1 MKTVLKRIGLGSLVL
16 VLLLAVLAAHEWFA
30 KKPFFFRAF
39 LDRSV
44 VKMAFESPETL
55 TSLGFLES
63 VGITGHNAELD
74 DDSPE
79 AMDKTFAQVRDLRET
94 LLSYSDADL
103 DENQRIS
110 KDIALYLADFAL
122 VSEPYRYHNYPLN
135 QLFGVQNWYPSF
147 MQAQHQVHSVGDAE
161 NYLSR
166 LQKVKLKFAQTLEG
180 LKIREAKGI
189 IPPKF
194 VIERV
199 LTEMNDFVATPIQDN
214 ILYSSFKT
222 KLADTDISADE
233 QARLLAAAEADIKGY
248 VHPAYQLF
256 IDYFTQLQAKAGTDD
271 GYWAL
276 PNGDLAYEQLLKF
289 FTTTNYTADEIHA
302 KGLAEVDRIQSEIMT
317 ILAAEG
323 YDISQGFSVAIEAL
337 AADPKFYYEDSDA
350 GRAQILVDYQHIL
363 DEVNAG
369 LGDAF
374 RIRPEAGM
382 EVVRIPEFKEKTAPG
397 AYYQQP
403 AIDGSRPGRFYANLY
418 DIKATPKYG
427 MRTLAY
433 HEGIPGHHFQI
444 AVAMELEG
452 MQLIRKMA
460 PFTAYIEGW
469 ALYSERLAWE
479 LGFQKDP
486 FDNIGRLQ
494 AELFRAVRL
503 VVDTGIH
510 HSRWTREQAID
521 YMKKNTGMSDRDVTA
536 EIERYIVMPGQAT
549 AYKVGMMKI
558 LELREKAKLAL
569 GDKFDLRD
577 FHDVVLKNGAVPL
590 DILETLVDRYIADKK
605 SADTKSA
612 DTKSA
617 EAKAT
622 DAKAQV

>member
-16 VLLLAVLAAHEWFA
+16 VLLLVALAAHEWFA

-94 LLSYSDADL
+94 LLSYPDADL

-135 QLFGVQNWYPSF
+135 QLFGVQNGYPSF

-199 LTEMNDFVATPIQDN
+199 LTEMNDFIATPIQDN

-323 YDISQGFSVAIEAL
+323 YDVSQGFSVAIEAL

-350 GRAQILVDYQHIL
+350 GRAQILVDYQQIL

-452 MQLIRKMA
+452 MPLIRKMA

-590 DILETLVDRYIADKK
+590 DILETLVDSYIADKNN
-605 SADTKSA
+605 A

-617 EAKAT
+617 EAKA
-622 DAKAQV
+622 KV

>member
-1 MKTVLKRIGLGSLVL
+1 M
-16 VLLLAVLAAHEWFA
+16 
-30 KKPFFFRAF
+30 
-39 LDRSV
+39 
-44 VKMAFESPETL
+44 
-55 TSLGFLES
+55 
-63 VGITGHNAELD
+63 
-74 DDSPE
+74 
-79 AMDKTFAQVRDLRET
+79 
-94 LLSYSDADL
+94 
-103 DENQRIS
+103 
-110 KDIALYLADFAL
+110 
-122 VSEPYRYHNYPLN
+122 
-135 QLFGVQNWYPSF
+135 
-147 MQAQHQVHSVGDAE
+147 
-161 NYLSR
+161 
-166 LQKVKLKFAQTLEG
+166 KLKFAQTLEG

-199 LTEMNDFVATPIQDN
+199 LTEMNEFVAMPVQDN

-233 QARLLAAAEADIKGY
+233 QARLLAAVEADIKGY

-256 IDYFTQLQAKAGTDD
+256 IDYLTQLQAKAGTDD

-276 PNGDLAYEQLLKF
+276 PNGNLAYEQLLKF

-302 KGLAEVDRIQSEIMT
+302 KGLAEVDRIQNEIMT

-323 YDISQGFSVAIEAL
+323 YDVGQGFSVAIEAL

-350 GRAQILVDYQHIL
+350 GRAQILVDYQAIL

-452 MQLIRKMA
+452 MPLIRKMA

-605 SADTKSA
+605 SADTKN
-612 DTKSA
+612 A

>member
-1 MKTVLKRIGLGSLVL
+1 MTLKTVLKRIGLGSLVL
-16 VLLLAVLAAHEWFA
+16 VLLLVALAAHEWFA

-135 QLFGVQNWYPSF
+135 QLFGVQNGYPSF

-199 LTEMNDFVATPIQDN
+199 LTEMNDFVATPVQDN

-276 PNGDLAYEQLLKF
+276 PNGSLAYEQLLKF

-302 KGLAEVDRIQSEIMT
+302 KGLAEVDRIQNEIMT

-323 YDISQGFSVAIEAL
+323 YDVSQGFSVAIEAL

-350 GRAQILVDYQHIL
+350 GRAQILVDYQAIL

-452 MQLIRKMA
+452 MPLIRKMA

-605 SADTKSA
+605 SADTKN
-612 DTKSA
+612 A

>member
-16 VLLLAVLAAHEWFA
+16 VLLLAALAAHEWFA
-30 KKPFFFRAF
+30 KKPFFLRAF

-135 QLFGVQNWYPSF
+135 QLFGVQNGYPSF

-166 LQKVKLKFAQTLEG
+166 LQKVKLKFTQTLEG

-194 VIERV
+194 VIDRV

-222 KLADTDISADE
+222 KLSDTDISADE

-323 YDISQGFSVAIEAL
+323 YDVSQGFSVAIEAL

-452 MQLIRKMA
+452 MPLIRKMA

-558 LELREKAKLAL
+558 LELREKAKSAL

-590 DILETLVDRYIADKK
+590 DILETLVDRYIAEKN
-605 SADTKSA
+605 STETK
-612 DTKSA
+612 
-617 EAKAT
+617 AK
-622 DAKAQV
+622 V

>member
-1 MKTVLKRIGLGSLVL
+1 MTLKTALKRIGLGSLVL
-16 VLLLAVLAAHEWFA
+16 VLLLVSLAAHEWFA

-63 VGITGHNAELD
+63 VGITGYNAELD

-135 QLFGVQNWYPSF
+135 QLFGVQNGYPSF

-323 YDISQGFSVAIEAL
+323 YDVSQGFSVAIEAL

-369 LGDAF
+369 LGEAF

-452 MQLIRKMA
+452 MPLIRKMA

-558 LELREKAKLAL
+558 LELREKAKSAL

-590 DILETLVDRYIADKK
+590 DILETLVDRYIAD
-605 SADTKSA
+605 
-612 DTKSA
+612 TKSA
-617 EAKAT
+617 EAKA
-622 DAKAQV
+622 KG